1 MNRLP
6 NINKIRSITVPS
18 KYHGKVP
25 LPNYNKPKINHSK
38 IMNRQIIPKYS
49 TVNDISSLKN
59 DIKNEIKW
67 SSDGLYNRIIG
78 TSLLILSVCLGV
90 LIK

>member
-1 MNRLP
+1 MNRLS
-6 NINKIRSITVPS
+6 NINKIRRITVLS

-25 LPNYNKPKINHSK
+25 LRNYNKPKI
-38 IMNRQIIPKYS
+38 MNRQLIPKYL

-59 DIKNEIKW
+59 NIENEINR
-67 SSDGLYNRIIG
+67 SSEGLYNRIMG